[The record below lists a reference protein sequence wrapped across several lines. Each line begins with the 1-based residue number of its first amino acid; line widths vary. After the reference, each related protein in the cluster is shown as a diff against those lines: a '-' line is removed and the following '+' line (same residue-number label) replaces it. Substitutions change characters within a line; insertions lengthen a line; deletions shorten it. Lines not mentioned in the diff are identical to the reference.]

1 MPAGPDGCSVC
12 SGSRGY
18 GGITA
23 LTEAFNVNKC
33 ISANKQLFNL
43 HAYSFW
49 FKTGMVGV
57 LFVGH
62 LTPYFH
68 VCLHKGSAGR
78 SDVWHEVYYR
88 YCKFIEMLKTKQLC
102 GCCMCIRVCM
112 SINACNVS
120 YL

>member
-68 VCLHKGSAGR
+68 VCLQK
-78 SDVWHEVYYR
+78 EVLVGV
-88 YCKFIEMLKTKQLC
+88 MC
-102 GCCMCIRVCM
+102 GMKSTIDTV
-112 SINACNVS
+112 N
-120 YL
+120 L